1 MKAHALLG
9 ASGAHRW
16 LNCTPSA
23 RLEEHYE
30 DTTSD
35 YAKEGTL
42 AHSLCELKLDR
53 YLTPMVTRTYNAK
66 AKKIKENEL
75 YGGKEMEDATD
86 LYLEHI
92 KELMMSFD
100 SRPFVVVEAKV
111 NFSDYVPNG
120 FGTVD
125 CLIISGD
132 TLFVRDFKYGAGVPV
147 SAELNPQM
155 MLYALGAYLENSI
168 FYDIKKVNM
177 GIIQPRINNNSI
189 FEMDIETLLEWAE
202 NVVKSSAEMAY
213 KGEGE
218 FNPSPETCK
227 FCRAKAQCRARG
239 EANLS
244 LEFEKIKGDEFSNI
258 FSNAEMGSILKRAQ
272 DLVKWAKDIEDYCL
286 SACLRGEEI
295 QGWKAVEGRGIRV
308 FTDADLAIDTLI
320 ANGVAEEILFE
331 RKQLTLAQIEKTVGK
346 ETFEIVKDFV
356 VKPPGKPTLVVEA
369 DKREAISNV
378 TNASD
383 DFKQII

>member
-378 TNASD
+378 TKATE
-383 DFKQII
+383 DFKII

>member
-213 KGEGE
+213 KGEGK